1 MTSAWTGADLRDH
14 FNERAGIL
22 EFDAG
27 MSRPE
32 AEARAMGEIMQMMA
46 AAPTPPVRAH
56 ARTCVAPVNKTP
68 GVNKTIPKGGRPKV
82 HEDRAAYRREWM
94 RRHRARAA

>member
-1 MTSAWTGADLRDH
+1 MSQREGPMNPWNAADLRDH

-32 AEARAMGEIMQMMA
+32 AEARAMAELLEMLAGKPN
-46 AAPTPPVRAH
+46 APNAPNARRRRSGNSDPEKRRAYQRQLMRRRRATRRARVNFVRA
-56 ARTCVAPVNKTP
+56 A
-68 GVNKTIPKGGRPKV
+68 
-82 HEDRAAYRREWM
+82 
-94 RRHRARAA
+94 